1 MRKKGT
7 GKKSKNYCIRFDLE
21 LAKIINRQ
29 ENKSNFINEMVW
41 KGLLYDNEETEKRTI

>member
-21 LAKIINRQ
+21 LAEIINRQ
-29 ENKSNFINEMVW
+29 PNKSRFINKMVW
-41 KGLLYDNEETEKRTI
+41 KGLQHEDEETEKRTE